1 MANNRNDS
9 EERICLFA
17 VKSEQPQ
24 TAANLLSLPYKEG
37 IAGLNP
43 ASPQSASRKLIAPC
57 NKTGLGAI
65 VAGWMNVTFSEG
77 LRNKVAEA
85 KEPGMPARKIDR
97 AFGGDISSLKR
108 NAKTI
113 YKAEGR
119 LLRSRAP
126 RRTPHRGVEQGEKAS
141 R

>member
-1 MANNRNDS
+1 
-9 EERICLFA
+9 
-17 VKSEQPQ
+17 
-24 TAANLLSLPYKEG
+24 
-37 IAGLNP
+37 
-43 ASPQSASRKLIAPC
+43 
-57 NKTGLGAI
+57 
-65 VAGWMNVTFSEG
+65 MNVTFSEG

-85 KEPGMPARKIDR
+85 KERYMPARKVDR

-108 NAKTI
+108 NVKTI
-113 YKAEGR
+113 CKAEGR

>member
-1 MANNRNDS
+1 MAGRM
-9 EERICLFA
+9 
-17 VKSEQPQ
+17 
-24 TAANLLSLPYKEG
+24 TAAY
-37 IAGLNP
+37 
-43 ASPQSASRKLIAPC
+43 
-57 NKTGLGAI
+57 
-65 VAGWMNVTFSEG
+65 SEG

-85 KEPGMPARKIDR
+85 KERGIPARKVDH
-97 AFGGDISSLKR
+97 AFGGNISSLKR

-126 RRTPHRGVEQGEKAS
+126 RRTLHRGVEQGEKAS